1 MTSFLVVFL
10 EKVLFGWLPAGL
22 WIPVCAVIGV
32 VFLIIAIKILTIVF
46 DFLFK
51 FIDIFI

>member
-1 MTSFLVVFL
+1 MLKSLVAL
-10 EKVLFGWLPAGL
+10 LFSWLPVGL
-22 WIPVCAVIGV
+22 YIPVFAVISAA
-32 VFLIIAIKILTIVF
+32 FLAIAIKILTIIF

>member
-1 MTSFLVVFL
+1 MLQALVAM
-10 EKVLFGWLPAGL
+10 LFSWLPIGL
-22 WIPVCAVIGV
+22 WLPVFAVISV
-32 VFLIIAIKILTIVF
+32 AFLTVTIKFLTIVF

>member
-1 MTSFLVVFL
+1 MLQSLVAM
-10 EKVLFGWLPAGL
+10 LFSWLPVGL
-22 WIPVCAVIGV
+22 WLPVCAVISV
-32 VFLIIAIKILTIVF
+32 AFLAITIKILTIVF

>member
-1 MTSFLVVFL
+1 MLQALVAML
-10 EKVLFGWLPAGL
+10 YSWLPIGL
-22 WIPVCAVIGV
+22 WLPVFAVV
-32 VFLIIAIKILTIVF
+32 SAAFLAVTIKILTVIF